1 MRSRVGKGSC
11 QGSFCSIR
19 VTSHLYDRGIYD
31 SVRGLDS
38 MRDFLSGR
46 FKGVQP
52 VLWGEQMPQIELSEA
67 LHCSLMGLDRL
78 DESTDDSE
86 KAGADS

>member
-1 MRSRVGKGSC
+1 
-11 QGSFCSIR
+11 
-19 VTSHLYDRGIYD
+19 
-31 SVRGLDS
+31 

-52 VLWGEQMPQIELSEA
+52 VLWGEQMPQMELSEA

-78 DESTDDSE
+78 DG
-86 KAGADS
+86 KANDPQKEGGG